1 MLFKIRS
8 QFLVCFVNEIGVGIK
23 IRNKIFD
30 NFIKDEINQMK
41 LKMVPL
47 LDKLSILESELADS
61 KLKTNEFDQPNLL
74 KEENSKLKL
83 ENGQLKEELA
93 KRDSIFQ
100 EWNETID
107 QLDEKMNSLEKENK
121 VLKTEKEELDKLKKE
136 NKLIKSENDKI
147 KIELNTIKKKF
158 IECKKEFDHEL
169 DSKNDMLKNLQEE
182 VQLYIYNYLIIKI
195 E

>member
-8 QFLVCFVNEIGVGIK
+8 QFLVGFVNEIWVGIK

-41 LKMVPL
+41 LKMIPL
-47 LDKLSILESELADS
+47 LDKLSILESELAEQNA
-61 KLKTNEFDQPNLL
+61 NEFGQPNLL
-74 KEENSKLKL
+74 KEENSKLKS
-83 ENGQLKEELA
+83 ENDQLKEELA

-121 VLKTEKEELDKLKKE
+121 VLKIEKEELEKLKKE
-136 NKLIKSENDKI
+136 NKLIKSENDKL

-169 DSKNDMLKNLQEE
+169 NSKNDMLKNLQEE
-182 VQLYIYNYLIIKI
+182 VQLYIYLFNTKNRVIY
-195 E
+195 